1 MDTHDP
7 KDGGRF
13 QTAGERLDSILGDAS
28 KRIEQ
33 ETQQIIDYINDE
45 VVPLVREHSS
55 KGLHVAAD
63 KLKEFATYLDSKK
76 QNQGNQDR

>member
-1 MDTHDP
+1 MDTQNP
-7 KDGGRF
+7 KDRGNF
-13 QTAGERLDSILGDAS
+13 QTAGQRLDSILGDAS

-45 VVPLVREHSS
+45 VVPLIRENSS

-63 KLKEFATYLDSKK
+63 KLKEFANYMDSKK
-76 QNQGNQDR
+76 QNPGT

>member
-1 MDTHDP
+1 MDTQNPNDR
-7 KDGGRF
+7 GRF
-13 QTAGERLDSILGDAS
+13 QTAGQRLDSILGDAS

-45 VVPLVREHSS
+45 VVPLIRQNSS

-63 KLKEFATYLDSKK
+63 KLKEFANYMDSKK
-76 QNQGNQDR
+76 QNPE

>member
-1 MDTHDP
+1 VDTQNP
-7 KDGGRF
+7 KDRGNF
-13 QTAGERLDSILGDAS
+13 QTAGQRLDSILGDAS

-45 VVPLVREHSS
+45 VVPLIRENSS

-63 KLKEFATYLDSKK
+63 KLKEFANYMDSKK
-76 QNQGNQDR
+76 QNPGT

>member
-1 MDTHDP
+1 MNDRRP
-7 KDGGRF
+7 F
-13 QTAGERLDSILGDAS
+13 QTAGERLDNILGDAS

-33 ETQQIIDYINDE
+33 ETQAMIDYINDE

-63 KLKEFATYLDSKK
+63 KLKDFANFLDSKK
-76 QNQGNQDR
+76 QNQG

>member
-1 MDTHDP
+1 MNAQTPNDRRP
-7 KDGGRF
+7 F
-13 QTAGERLDSILGDAS
+13 QTAGERLDNILGDAS

-33 ETQQIIDYINDE
+33 ETQAMIDYINDE

-55 KGLHVAAD
+55 KGLHVAAA

-76 QNQGNQDR
+76 QDQE